1 MEDTARILVVDDEP
15 GPREALLEILQ
26 PKYRVMM
33 AENGSDALRLL
44 GTSPADL
51 VLLDLK
57 MPGMNGI
64 DVLKAIKE
72 ADASVEAIMMTA
84 YASLETIRG
93 AMAYGASGYLIKPF
107 GEDEVEEAVTKALAR
122 RAGRTGGQQEVRTLL
137 AQLLTL
143 TQSAAA
149 DAAAVEPISVILSQV
164 QRLLGVTTVLLYLR
178 EAAETR
184 FRESV
189 TLDCPPLLRVIL
201 DSPAWAGLLSQTVA
215 ADRVV
220 LLPTDPSG
228 TGPTLPPAL
237 VAQGYTSAL
246 FCPLRSASE
255 GVGVLV
261 CLTTATRLWHDDSIA
276 LVQTVVELLALALHT
291 QQRYQASQHAA
302 AQHAQ
307 RATQLGIQRAISQVI
322 LSQLEL
328 PAILEALSDQLQAG
342 LGYAGFYVW
351 LVATSGSHLRQVYGS
366 GPNLGWQPDDV
377 SPIPTALEVI
387 HLANAQVVLAPIV
400 LQEQT
405 VGILKLVRNA
415 PQDALTAVELDLLRL
430 LLDSIALAVHNS
442 RLYGEVASTKSFLE
456 NLVQGAGDAIF
467 TVDIADRITSW
478 NASAEQLFQAP
489 AAATLHQPIW
499 AFLPR
504 EAYTQWR
511 TEVERRGQ
519 SLQVYTRLSPG
530 EGMPRDVLLTLSPL
544 RGPHNTLAG
553 LSAICKD
560 VTEERQLREQVLQ
573 AEKLRMVGEMAA
585 GIAHNFNN
593 VLTTIL
599 TRAQILALQL
609 TDTTALQRGLNL
621 IAQAASDGATIVRRL
636 QQLARGSGTSKVTA
650 VDLNVLV
657 QEVVET
663 TQPVWHDHA
672 TREGRPI
679 EVRLDL
685 TPLPQVAGRAAELR
699 EVLTNLL
706 LNAVD
711 AMPQG
716 GQLTLWSWTEAGQ
729 VGVAVSDTGVGMTP
743 EVQRRLFDPFF
754 TTKGSRGT
762 GLGLSVSQ
770 ALIKGH
776 QGTLTVQSELGRG
789 TTFVIRLP
797 VSAVST

>member
-1 MEDTARILVVDDEP
+1 MEDTPRILVVDDEP
-15 GPREALLEILQ
+15 GVRAALQEILH
-26 PKYRVMM
+26 PKYQVMM
-33 AENGSDALRLL
+33 AESGSDALQLL
-44 GTSPADL
+44 STSPADL

-57 MPGMNGI
+57 MPGMDGI
-64 DVLKAIKE
+64 DVLRAIRE
-72 ADASVEAIMMTA
+72 VDATIEAIMITA
-84 YASLETIRG
+84 YASLDTIRG
-93 AMAYGASGYLIKPF
+93 AMAHGASGYLTKPF
-107 GEDEVEEAVTKALAR
+107 REDEVEEAVTKALNR
-122 RAGRTGGQQEVRTLL
+122 RAGRTGAQQEVRTLL

-143 TQSAAA
+143 TQSTAAA
-149 DAAAVEPISVILSQV
+149 TTWEPVSIVLSQV
-164 QRLLGVTTVLLYLR
+164 QRLLDATTVLFYLR
-178 EAAETR
+178 EASQASLQER
-184 FRESV
+184 V
-189 TLDCPPLLRVIL
+189 ALDCPPMLRVVL
-201 DSPAWAGLLSQTVA
+201 DSPPWAGLLSHALA
-215 ADRVV
+215 ADHVV
-220 LLPTDPSG
+220 LLHADSRSDG
-228 TGPTLPPAL
+228 LSLPPAL
-237 VAQGYTSAL
+237 VAQGYTGAL
-246 FCPLRSASE
+246 FCPMHLAPE
-255 GVGVLV
+255 GLGMLI
-261 CLTTATRLWHDDSIA
+261 CLTTTTRSWHDDAIA

-291 QQRYQASQHAA
+291 QQRYQASQQSA

-307 RATQLGIQRAISQVI
+307 RAAQLGIQRAISQVI

-351 LVATSGSHLRQVYGS
+351 LFTSSGAPLRQVYGS
-366 GPNLGWQPDDV
+366 GPNLGWQPDE
-377 SPIPTALEVI
+377 STPIPAALEVTR
-387 HLANAQVVLAPIV
+387 LTNAQVVLAPIM
-400 LQEQT
+400 LQGQA
-405 VGILKLVRNA
+405 VGVLKLVREG
-415 PQDALTAVELDLLRL
+415 PQEALTPVELDLLRL

-467 TVDIADRITSW
+467 TLDIADHITSW
-478 NASAEQLFQAP
+478 NTSAELMFHAPASAM
-489 AAATLHQPIW
+489 LHQPIW
-499 AFLPR
+499 TLLPR
-504 EAYTQWR
+504 ELYGQWR

-519 SLQVYTRLSPG
+519 SVQVYTRLSPSG
-530 EGMPRDVLLTLSPL
+530 GMPCDVLLTLSPL

-553 LSAICKD
+553 LSAICRD

-599 TRAQILALQL
+599 TRSQILALQV
-609 TDTTALQRGLNL
+609 TDATALQRGLNL

-636 QQLARGSGTSKVTA
+636 QQLARGSGTSEVTA
-650 VDLNVLV
+650 LDLNTLV

-672 TREGRPI
+672 RREGRPV

-685 TPLPQVAGRAAELR
+685 TPLPRIAGRAAELR

-706 LNAVD
+706 LNAVE

-716 GQLTLWSWTEAGQ
+716 GQLTLRSWTAGGE
-729 VGVAVSDTGVGMTP
+729 VCVAVSDTGVGMTP

-754 TTKGSRGT
+754 TTKGARGT

-776 QGTLTVQSELGRG
+776 HGTLTAESEPGRG

-797 VSAVST
+797 VASGVT

>member
-1 MEDTARILVVDDEP
+1 
-15 GPREALLEILQ
+15 
-26 PKYRVMM
+26 
-33 AENGSDALRLL
+33 
-44 GTSPADL
+44 
-51 VLLDLK
+51 
-57 MPGMNGI
+57 
-64 DVLKAIKE
+64 
-72 ADASVEAIMMTA
+72 
-84 YASLETIRG
+84 
-93 AMAYGASGYLIKPF
+93 
-107 GEDEVEEAVTKALAR
+107 
-122 RAGRTGGQQEVRTLL
+122 
-137 AQLLTL
+137 
-143 TQSAAA
+143 
-149 DAAAVEPISVILSQV
+149 
-164 QRLLGVTTVLLYLR
+164 
-178 EAAETR
+178 
-184 FRESV
+184 
-189 TLDCPPLLRVIL
+189 
-201 DSPAWAGLLSQTVA
+201 
-215 ADRVV
+215 
-220 LLPTDPSG
+220 
-228 TGPTLPPAL
+228 
-237 VAQGYTSAL
+237 
-246 FCPLRSASE
+246 
-255 GVGVLV
+255 
-261 CLTTATRLWHDDSIA
+261 
-276 LVQTVVELLALALHT
+276 
-291 QQRYQASQHAA
+291 
-302 AQHAQ
+302 
-307 RATQLGIQRAISQVI
+307 
-322 LSQLEL
+322 
-328 PAILEALSDQLQAG
+328 
-342 LGYAGFYVW
+342 
-351 LVATSGSHLRQVYGS
+351 VYGS
-366 GPNLGWQPDDV
+366 GPNLGWQPDDGTL
-377 SPIPTALEVI
+377 IPAALEVI
-387 HLANAQVVLAPIV
+387 HLPNAQVVLAPIV

-405 VGILKLVRNA
+405 VGILKLVRDA
-415 PQDALTAVELDLLRL
+415 PQDALTPVELDLLRL

-478 NASAEQLFQAP
+478 NTSAEQLFQAP

-499 AFLPR
+499 TFLPR

-519 SLQVYTRLSPG
+519 SLQVYTRLSPR

-573 AEKLRMVGEMAA
+573 AEKLRVVGEMAA

-716 GQLTLWSWTEAGQ
+716 GQLTLRSWTEAGE
-729 VGVAVSDTGVGMTP
+729 VGVAVSDTGVGMTA